1 MAADDPTR
9 LGAPFVRGRGVGL
22 GPPLRRM
29 STATVSA
36 SRPPGRDAGFGP
48 PLAAGVTA
56 GVPFGLI
63 DTGLPGAGRRGVG
76 EDERAV
82 PTVVVGA
89 SADGAGL
96 GFAAGDGALPPGF
109 AEGDGAL
116 PPGFAEGDGLPPGF
130 ADGDGAPP
138 REPFWP

>member
-1 MAADDPTR
+1 
-9 LGAPFVRGRGVGL
+9 
-22 GPPLRRM
+22 M

-63 DTGLPGAGRRGVG
+63 DTGLPGAGRRGVIEG
-76 EDERAV
+76 VEGVEPAV

-89 SADGAGL
+89 SEDAAGA
-96 GFAAGDGALPPGF
+96 GFAAGDGELLAGF
-109 AEGDGAL
+109 AAGEGEPA
-116 PPGFAEGDGLPPGF
+116 PGF
-130 ADGDGAPP
+130 ADGDGVPP
-138 REPFWP
+138 REPFCP

>member
-1 MAADDPTR
+1 MSVEADEPTR

-36 SRPPGRDAGFGP
+36 SRPPGRAGGVAPFG
-48 PLAAGVTA
+48 AGVGA

-63 DTGLPGAGRRGVG
+63 DTGFPGAGRRGVG
-76 EDERAV
+76 EAELAA

-89 SADGAGL
+89 SGEEVGAG
-96 GFAAGDGALPPGF
+96 FAPGVGL
-109 AEGDGAL
+109 A
-116 PPGFAEGDGLPPGF
+116 PGV
-130 ADGDGAPP
+130 GAPA
-138 REPFWP
+138 RGTF